1 MIIIVIKNIILV
13 LIVFKIVL
21 MFWLV
26 FLDFDFIKSKLF
38 YIGENKK
45 LVKVKKKVLNSCF
58 LRLIVMIMIWN
69 NWIIMLYKSNVV
81 LLVFVVC

>member
-1 MIIIVIKNIILV
+1 MIIIVIKNNILV

-26 FLDFDFIKSKLF
+26 FLDFDFIKSKMF

-45 LVKVKKKVLNSCF
+45 LVKVKKRF
-58 LRLIVMIMIWN
+58 LIIV
-69 NWIIMLYKSNVV
+69 
-81 LLVFVVC
+81 F